1 MAPQRPAAPRQVTPA
16 PAAGRCSAPVA
27 ATHTNS
33 ACMLPATACAA
44 RRVVLAL
51 KFATSRREPP
61 PSVPRARA
69 RAQLGA
75 EATAKADMDLL
86 SLGETNIEEGEQSI
100 SRSGRRRR
108 TKGGGAGDA
117 GAGAEVELGGELI
130 PGTAAAEALRAEMA
144 AAAIARL
151 VDAELDLLEAEA
163 EVDAAAKAEH
173 ARGSSGT
180 SARLNGEARRALN
193 GMAVPA
199 QEDTERASDNT
210 SSSGAGNNMSSRL
223 VSRVS
228 SFGRR
233 KPKPLRAAAADG
245 PSTLPAAGADI
256 GPIHQDSDA
265 QSQPG
270 CASDFLVTLKKSH
283 LDGRLGLKLSGANLV
298 THVEPGGGAAAS
310 GLMLGDWVIR
320 CDGVKLTSYAELLP
334 LLGKM
339 PHGGVK
345 VVLRRAVSRPMGTK
359 GSSPGASPDSHQS
372 KLIAQENEELRRAV
386 EEQGDTSRDV
396 DLDLQPM
403 ASTFRAVQPASCTAS
418 QGGRIRRATSFER
431 KLMGKRV
438 TVLAEAPGGQ
448 LEVPAPPSEA
458 PSAAPSAAPLQRLS
472 RSLSFGRRPRSE
484 VPPPAFAST
493 LAEAPMEM
501 PRGDVRIEGIVW
513 KRFSNAPR
521 YNRRYLFIQGGMLCY
536 TDPKSSTGDNAIVY
550 GPITAADITSA
561 NRYELSLF
569 SNERQLLVR
578 VGTKAELDAW
588 YHMGQLVAKENFLSR
603 TEH

>member
-1 MAPQRPAAPRQVTPA
+1 M
-16 PAAGRCSAPVA
+16 
-27 ATHTNS
+27 
-33 ACMLPATACAA
+33 
-44 RRVVLAL
+44 
-51 KFATSRREPP
+51 
-61 PSVPRARA
+61 
-69 RAQLGA
+69 
-75 EATAKADMDLL
+75 
-86 SLGETNIEEGEQSI
+86 
-100 SRSGRRRR
+100 
-108 TKGGGAGDA
+108 
-117 GAGAEVELGGELI
+117 
-130 PGTAAAEALRAEMA
+130 
-144 AAAIARL
+144 
-151 VDAELDLLEAEA
+151 
-163 EVDAAAKAEH
+163 DAAAKAEH

-180 SARLNGEARRALN
+180 SARLDGEARRALN
-193 GMAVPA
+193 GMALPA
-199 QEDTERASDNT
+199 QEDTERAGHNA

-233 KPKPLRAAAADG
+233 KPKPLRAAPEDG
-245 PSTLPAAGADI
+245 PSSLPAAGADI
-256 GPIHQDSDA
+256 RPVDQDSDA

-270 CASDFLVTLKKSH
+270 CASDFEVTLKKSH
-283 LDGRLGLKLSGANLV
+283 LDGRLGLKMSGANLV

-310 GLMLGDWVIR
+310 GLMLGDWLIR
-320 CDGVKLTSYAELLP
+320 CDGVKLTSYAELVP

-339 PHGGVK
+339 PYGGVK
-345 VVLRRAVSRPMGTK
+345 VVLRRAVSRPMET
-359 GSSPGASPDSHQS
+359 SPQR
-372 KLIAQENEELRRAV
+372 KLIAQEDEDLRRAV

-501 PRGDVRIEGIVW
+501 PRGDVRLEGIVW

-521 YNRRYLFIQGGMLCY
+521 FQRRYLFIQGGMLCY

-578 VGTKAELDAW
+578 VETKAELDAW